1 MKRFLHLGWRSPRN
15 KKHMH
20 PFVLKIYFQASWNV
34 DVSTS
39 FSKPTN
45 QVISYKAT
53 SSTTITMAKNVIGL
67 EIKIH

>member
-1 MKRFLHLGWRSPRN
+1 
-15 KKHMH
+15 MH
-20 PFVLKIYFQASWNV
+20 PFLLKIYFQTLQNV

-45 QVISYKAT
+45 QVISYGAT
-53 SSTTITMAKNVIGL
+53 SSTTTNMAKNVIGL